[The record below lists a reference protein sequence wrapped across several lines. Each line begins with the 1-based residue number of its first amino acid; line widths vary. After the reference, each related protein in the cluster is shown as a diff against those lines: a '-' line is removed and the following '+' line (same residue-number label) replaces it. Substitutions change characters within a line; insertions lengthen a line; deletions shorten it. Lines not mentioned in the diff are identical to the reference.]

1 MGQIRFQK
9 RTTAETQTLAVRLKK
24 KGLMNRWT
32 KNIIFKIF
40 GETILI
46 TIGVLFALY
55 VDNWNQENENNKAEK
70 EYIVRIIQD
79 LKLDSIAWVLARVE
93 LTGNIENIDKILALK
108 SKTELDKTSLVT
120 LFNNVCRVETDYLH
134 QDTYEMLKY
143 NGGLTLIKDYHL
155 LSQIVHYYSETSLL
169 DFYNAEQIRTFD
181 SYVNLLSETGFLV
194 ADELNVDQLYELFQ
208 VKGSR
213 GSLNIRKTYADS
225 FLQEINS
232 KDDQTQKLIKELRT
246 YKDK

>member
-1 MGQIRFQK
+1 
-9 RTTAETQTLAVRLKK
+9 
-24 KGLMNRWT
+24 
-32 KNIIFKIF
+32 
-40 GETILI
+40 
-46 TIGVLFALY
+46 
-55 VDNWNQENENNKAEK
+55 
-70 EYIVRIIQD
+70 
-79 LKLDSIAWVLARVE
+79 
-93 LTGNIENIDKILALK
+93 
-108 SKTELDKTSLVT
+108 
-120 LFNNVCRVETDYLH
+120 
-134 QDTYEMLKY
+134 MLKY